1 MLTKYFNIQS
11 LFFPVTGHVHEKP
24 KSEEFCAQYKVD
36 AERLCYMEHWH
47 DFCPEMCKAI
57 TATAYD
63 EDKPLKPMPLGKD
76 GKPLPPPKGKKP
88 PPKKEAAPLPPPKGK
103 KPPPKK
109 EAVKKLVKVL
119 SDMLDSLD
127 DKASKF

>member
-1 MLTKYFNIQS
+1 MQNYFMK
-11 LFFPVTGHVHEKP
+11 PVNFSKARYTINQFKSVLIFNLSSFTEP
-24 KSEEFCAQYKVD
+24 K
-36 AERLCYMEHWH
+36 
-47 DFCPEMCKAI
+47 
-57 TATAYD
+57 
-63 EDKPLKPMPLGKD
+63 KPMTVGKN
-76 GKPLPPPKGKKP
+76 GK
-88 PPKKEAAPLPPPKGK
+88 PLPPPKGK